1 MKTFFYAI
9 LSIFVLLSTIYVVQ
23 VRAQSTGG
31 LSGRVTDAISG
42 EALPGVNIT
51 LSGTVLGAA
60 TDANGQFAIQRIPI
74 GAYPVRVT
82 MIGYKHAEQYVTIQP
97 NQTTSVIFQLQET
110 VLETPEIMITA
121 NKRRQSIQETP
132 NSVGVMTKRD
142 FEQKNEIYL
151 DKLLQYASGVNFVGT
166 QVNIRG
172 SSGFNYGAG
181 SRVMFLVDGVPVMP
195 GDSGDIKWDLI
206 PATQIE
212 RVEIVKGAGSALYGS
227 SALGGVINVITK
239 KASAK
244 PSTHLRVATGLYDEP
259 RYPEWRWSSRLRNFT
274 DIDIDHTRQVGNKS
288 EILLAVGQHKS
299 MGYIQNTEYLRH
311 NASFKWNYQPNGT
324 HNLTTSF
331 NYEGGDRETSLMW
344 RSQRQALQVNP
355 VALGDFVESQKYG
368 ANIFHQWVLRKNFRL
383 QSRFS
388 LFNNYWKN
396 WFHDNITSSTAY
408 KPGYEIQGDWQIA
421 EKNSL
426 IFGTEGSWDFVNSGL
441 VGEHTQY
448 IFAGFLQ
455 NEFKMI
461 SNVNL
466 TLGMRYDYQYVD
478 NGFHDSQ
485 WSPKIGLVWH
495 AQSFTRFRISSGQG
509 FRVASM
515 SERFP
520 EGLYSGLTIIPNPFL
535 NSETAWSHEIGMNI
549 NPSSFFYLDIAGFW
563 NDYWDMIEPK
573 PDENQVIQFINVT
586 RARIAGVETI
596 LKVIPVQNLG
606 VDIGYTWMDP
616 YDIEL
621 DTTLAYRPKHILTT
635 AITYNYKK
643 LELGVDFRFVAKF
656 DRVEVYPRDDRV
668 DQHVLNA
675 RAAFSF
681 GVLTLGVNVN
691 NVFNYNYTQMERT
704 LLPIRNY
711 VVTLA
716 TEF

>member
-1 MKTFFYAI
+1 MKNIFYLA
-9 LSIFVLLSTIYVVQ
+9 LSILMTFLCALVLPVH
-23 VRAQSTGG
+23 AQSTGA
-31 LSGRVTDAISG
+31 LAGRVIDSHSG
-42 EALPGVNIT
+42 EPLPGVNVT
-51 LSGTVLGAA
+51 LSSTVLGAA
-60 TDANGQFAIQRIPI
+60 TDADGRFTIQRIPAGI
-74 GAYPVRVT
+74 YTARVT
-82 MIGYKHAEQYVTIQP
+82 MIGYKHTEQHVTIQP
-97 NQTTSVIFQLQET
+97 NQTTNVDIQLQET
-110 VLETPEIMITA
+110 VLETPEVMITA
-121 NKRRQSIQETP
+121 NKRRQSIQESP
-132 NSVGVMTKRD
+132 NSVGVLTRRD

-181 SRVMFLVDGVPVMP
+181 SRVMFLIDGVPVMP

-239 KASAK
+239 KASSR
-244 PSTHLRVATGLYDEP
+244 PSTHLRVATGIYDQP
-259 RYPEWRWSSRLRNFT
+259 RYAEWQWSSRMRNFT
-274 DIDIDHTRQVGNKS
+274 DIDIDHTRQLGDKS
-288 EILLAVGQHKS
+288 EILLAAGQHKS

-311 NASFKWNYQPNGT
+311 NASFKWNYRPTGT
-324 HNLTTSF
+324 HNLTISL

-355 VALGDFVESQKYG
+355 IALGDYVESQKYG
-368 ANIFHQWVLRKNFRL
+368 ATLFHQWVLRKNFRL

-396 WFHDNITSSTAY
+396 WYHDNITASTAN
-408 KPGYEIQGDWQIA
+408 KPGYEIQGDWQLA

-441 VGEHTQY
+441 VGEHSQY
-448 IFAGFLQ
+448 ILAGFIQ
-455 NEFKMI
+455 NEFKVI
-461 SNVNL
+461 TNVNL
-466 TLGMRYDYQYVD
+466 TLGLRYDYQYVD
-478 NGFHDSQ
+478 NGFNDSQ
-485 WSPKIGLVWH
+485 WSPKVGLVWL
-495 AQSFTRFRISSGQG
+495 AQNYLRFRASSGQG

-535 NSETAWSHEIGMNI
+535 KSETAWSHEIGMNI
-549 NPSSFFYLDIAGFW
+549 NPSTFFYLDIAGFW

-586 RARIAGVETI
+586 RARIAGVETMLKI
-596 LKVIPVQNLG
+596 LPVKNLG
-606 VDIGYTWMDP
+606 FDIGYTWMDP

-621 DTTLAYRPKHILTT
+621 DTTLAYRPRHILTT
-635 AITYNYKK
+635 AITYKFK
-643 LELGVDFRFVAKF
+643 QLELGVDFRFVSKF
-656 DRVEVYPRDDRV
+656 ERVEVYPKDDRV

-675 RAAFSF
+675 RAAYSF
-681 GVLTLGVNVN
+681 GLLTLGLNIN

-704 LLPIRNY
+704 LLPIRHY
-711 VVTLA
+711 VVTLSSK
-716 TEF
+716 F